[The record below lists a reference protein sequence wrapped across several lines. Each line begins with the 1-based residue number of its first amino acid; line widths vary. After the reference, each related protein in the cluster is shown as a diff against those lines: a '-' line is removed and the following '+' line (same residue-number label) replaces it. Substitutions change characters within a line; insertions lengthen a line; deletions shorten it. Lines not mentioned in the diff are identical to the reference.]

1 MSFFELFQPEL
12 KYLREEKDRQKMLIA
27 EPSHGG
33 GAPLGIDL
41 DAGTA
46 KITITPRT
54 DPAEFGVG
62 GRGDLGRRPENARP
76 EEELADDPD
85 HDHSSGT
92 GVRGTGDLV
101 GQSGNVQSDATD
113 NLDADHEVGR
123 ITNSVTRE
131 Q

>member
-1 MSFFELFQPEL
+1 MSFFEIFQPEL

-27 EPSHGG
+27 KPSHGG

-46 KITITPRT
+46 KITIRPRT

-62 GRGDLGRRPENARP
+62 GRGDLGRQPENARP
-76 EEELADDPD
+76 EELADDPD
-85 HDHSSGT
+85 HDHSSRT
-92 GVRGTGDLV
+92 GVRGTGDPG
-101 GQSGNVQSDATD
+101 GQPGNVQSDATD
-113 NLDADHEVGR
+113 NPDADHEVDR
-123 ITNSVTRE
+123 ITDSVTRD